1 MLKRFDSGKESSSE
15 NSRKILAGMLA
26 APIDLL
32 TSNWSKMF
40 LTSEAFAD
48 TSISKS
54 EYTTSFCNPV
64 KSPQLGMN
72 TEEKNCREFV
82 SQGIQAP

>member
-1 MLKRFDSGKESSSE
+1 
-15 NSRKILAGMLA
+15 
-26 APIDLL
+26 
-32 TSNWSKMF
+32 MF

-64 KSPQLGMN
+64 KSPQLGMK
-72 TEEKNCREFV
+72 TEEKNRREFV
-82 SQGIQAP
+82 SQCIQAP

>member
-1 MLKRFDSGKESSSE
+1 
-15 NSRKILAGMLA
+15 
-26 APIDLL
+26 
-32 TSNWSKMF
+32 MF
-40 LTSEAFAD
+40 LTSETFAD

-72 TEEKNCREFV
+72 TEGKNCREFV